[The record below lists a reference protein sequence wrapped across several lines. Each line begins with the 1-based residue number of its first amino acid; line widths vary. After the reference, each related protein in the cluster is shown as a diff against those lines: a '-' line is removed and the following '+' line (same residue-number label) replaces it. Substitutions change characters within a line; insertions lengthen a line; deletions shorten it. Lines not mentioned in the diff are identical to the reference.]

1 MTIMATKILSGWCWQ
16 STIRHF
22 LPPPRLFPVTSRHLA
37 HPQFVP
43 DNHQHRGFL
52 NIWEGGRRRIPP
64 FQFRPIVTSSW
75 KSINFSTHSTVK
87 WAGIE
92 KLKNI
97 ESNIV
102 FLQCPNIS
110 LCSCQDFPGE
120 CVECGGDPDPYQF
133 YFSADPIDIFYDNSH
148 PSYKTCFKLTGKEEC
163 CFYFKPTKCDLV
175 QWQKSATSQ
184 AGQTRPREAALP
196 SWHCSGIFRRIF
208 RIRQIFSG
216 HC

>member
-1 MTIMATKILSGWCWQ
+1 MAIMATKILSGWCWQ

-75 KSINFSTHSTVK
+75 KSINFSTHFTVK

-92 KLKNI
+92 NWKILSPILSFFNVQTFHCVLVK
-97 ESNIV
+97 
-102 FLQCPNIS
+102 IS
-110 LCSCQDFPGE
+110 RENVLSVVVTLTPISSISPLTLLTYFTTIPTLHTKHVSSWLVLCLFQTN
-120 CVECGGDPDPYQF
+120 Q
-133 YFSADPIDIFYDNSH
+133 
-148 PSYKTCFKLTGKEEC
+148 
-163 CFYFKPTKCDLV
+163 CDLV